1 MSPRQKIFSK
11 KGMFARFV
19 AGAALL
25 AALSAGP
32 AGRSVRAATGAP
44 ARPPAEAPEDP
55 VLLAMQAELERSK
68 AQLKMDGVQ
77 APYYIEYRVGD
88 VDDYSAEAIFGTLR
102 QEQRYHVRFVRVVV
116 RIGDYRLDSYYG
128 QGQGV
133 VDSMPVDNDLL
144 AFRHQ
149 LWLATDK
156 AYKAASEALTA
167 KLALLKQYSIE
178 QTVEDYSRASAVVSI
193 EPLAHMDR
201 DVTRWRKAL
210 ESTTALYRK
219 FPEVQSVDASLR
231 FNTLNQY
238 LVTSEGTMTRHGRS
252 LYQITLSGST
262 QAPDGMRLDRSPY
275 FLVSDQRE
283 LPGEEKLL
291 AETSKMLETL
301 TRLRA
306 APIVEEEYRGP
317 VLFAADAAND
327 VVAGL
332 VANNVLGRKPA
343 PNVPAR
349 TVGSYANSYKSRV
362 LPDFLSVVD
371 DPTLKTFGGTTLV
384 GSYAVDDE
392 GVKVAPVSVIE
403 NGLLVNYLLGRQPIR
418 DFPASNGHG
427 RTGGGGFPGPSIGN
441 LILKSSQSL
450 SHDALRKKLL
460 EMCQAQSKPYGYYV
474 ETMGPRLAP
483 RLLYRVWVKDG
494 REEIVRGAIFSE
506 LDTRGLRNEV
516 LAVGD
521 DPEVSNRPGPTPT
534 TVISPSMLF
543 AELEVKRADSSNDK
557 LPEYGPPPLSPPK

>member
-25 AALSAGP
+25 AALSAGQV
-32 AGRSVRAATGAP
+32 GRSVRAATGAP

-102 QEQRYHVRFVRVVV
+102 QEQRFHVRFVRVVV
-116 RIGDYRLDSYYG
+116 RIGDYKLDSYYG

-178 QTVEDYSRASAVVSI
+178 QTVEDYSRASTVVSI
-193 EPLAHMDR
+193 EPIAHMDR

-219 FPEVQSVDASLR
+219 FPDVQSVDASLR

-275 FLVSDQRE
+275 FLVCDQRE

-392 GVKVAPVSVIE
+392 GVKVAPVSVTE
-403 NGLLVNYLLGRQPIR
+403 NGLLVNYLLGRQPLR
-418 DFPASNGHG
+418 AFPPSNGHG
-427 RTGGGGFPGPSIGN
+427 RTGGGGFPGPSSGN

-557 LPEYGPPPLSPPK
+557 LPEYGPPSLSPPK

>member
-1 MSPRQKIFSK
+1 MSPRPKTFSR
-11 KGMFARFV
+11 KGMIARFV
-19 AGAALL
+19 AGAAML

-44 ARPPAEAPEDP
+44 AQPPAETPEDP

-102 QEQRYHVRFVRVVV
+102 HEQRYHVRFVRVVV
-116 RIGDYRLDSYYG
+116 RVGDYKLDSYYG

-156 AYKAASEALTA
+156 AYKAASAALTA
-167 KLALLKQYSIE
+167 KLALLKQYSVE
-178 QTVEDYSRASAVVSI
+178 QTVEDFSRASAVVSI

-219 FPEVQSVDASLR
+219 FPDVQTVDASLR

-238 LVTSEGTMTRHGRS
+238 LVTSEGTITRHGRS

-262 QAPDGMRLDRSPY
+262 QAPDGMRLDRSPF
-275 FLVSDQRE
+275 FLVADPRE

-317 VLFAADAAND
+317 VLFSADAAND
-327 VVAGL
+327 VMAGL

-349 TVGSYANSYKSRV
+349 TLGTYANSYRSRV
-362 LPDFLSVVD
+362 LPEFLSVVD
-371 DPTLKTFGGTTLV
+371 DPTLKTFAGTTLV

-450 SHDALRKKLL
+450 SHEALKKKLL

-474 ETMGPRLAP
+474 ETLGPRFAP

-516 LAVGD
+516 LAVGN
-521 DPEVSNRPGPTPT
+521 DPEVSNRPGATPT

-543 AELEVKRADSSNDK
+543 AELEVRRADSSNDK